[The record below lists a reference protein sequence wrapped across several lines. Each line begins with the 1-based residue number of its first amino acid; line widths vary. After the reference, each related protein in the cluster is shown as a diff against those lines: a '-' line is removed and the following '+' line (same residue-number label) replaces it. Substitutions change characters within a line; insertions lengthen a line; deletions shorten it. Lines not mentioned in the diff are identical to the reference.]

1 MTFFYSLVICS
12 LVLVTGKW
20 ECPWHHCDVCGKPS
34 VSFCHFC
41 PNSFCKEHQDG
52 TVLNSTLN
60 GQLCCSEHVLGVDSV
75 ETQKTEKPRKKLNKL
90 KPKRKQR
97 NRWMRAECKQSWTA
111 VSTAN
116 TILQISC
123 EYDQGRTQF
132 YIYSVKVTWG
142 GFFLFCFIFFFI
154 NPLSQPQQSS
164 AASALIT
171 NCIVQKISGQTKLIT
186 QHYSY
191 T

>member
-1 MTFFYSLVICS
+1 MKRCQVCLLIMSDELQKYDVAFWFLRLATVFAVSSCFPKDIVCCSDAKRQNFLKDNGIFYSLLICPLFLVI
-12 LVLVTGKW
+12 GKW

-90 KPKRKQR
+90 KPKRKER
-97 NRWMRAECKQSWTA
+97 NRWMRAECK
-111 VSTAN
+111 
-116 TILQISC
+116 
-123 EYDQGRTQF
+123 
-132 YIYSVKVTWG
+132 
-142 GFFLFCFIFFFI
+142 
-154 NPLSQPQQSS
+154 
-164 AASALIT
+164 
-171 NCIVQKISGQTKLIT
+171 
-186 QHYSY
+186 
-191 T
+191 